1 MSGRLITLEG
11 LDGSG
16 KTTQMGLLETELRA
30 RGAAFRSVKFPSY
43 GQPFAAPAQ
52 MYLNGEFGG
61 RPDAVNAYAASAFFA
76 VDRCASYLK
85 LWRNDYENGVLVL
98 ADRYTTSN
106 MIYQL
111 PKLPRAQWEG
121 CLAWLQDFEYVR
133 LGLPRPALTVFLDM
147 PPALSQKLLEARY
160 RKNGGGRDIHE
171 RDVEYL
177 AACRES
183 ALFAAERLGWRVIP
197 CAAGGKPRGAER
209 IHAEVMRCVR
219 AAAGGGKQP

>member
-1 MSGRLITLEG
+1 VSGRLVTLEG

-16 KTTQMGLLETELRA
+16 KTTQMELLKADLRA

-43 GQPFAAPAQ
+43 GQPFAAPAL
-52 MYLNGEFGG
+52 MYLSGGFGD
-61 RPDAVNAYAASAFFA
+61 RPDDVNAYAASAFFA

-85 LWRNDYENGVLVL
+85 LWRKDYERGALIL

-111 PKLPRAQWEG
+111 PKLPRGEWEG
-121 CLAWLQDFEYVR
+121 CLSWLQDFEYAK

-147 PPALSQKLLEARY
+147 PPEMSQRLLDVRY
-160 RKNGGGRDIHE
+160 RRDGGGRDIHE
-171 RDVEYL
+171 RDREYL
-177 AACRES
+177 RLCRES

-197 CAAGGKPRGAER
+197 CAAGGELRGEEQ
-209 IHAEVMRCVR
+209 IHAEVMKSLL
-219 AAAGGGKQP
+219 AASDGGGRP